1 MPAVLVKTAF
11 ISNSSDANLLNTRQ
25 DDFAN
30 AIANQILNYFGVSNS
45 TIKDILKK
53 SGNYG
58 LFENLNLEFEALN
71 LKTPIS
77 LISLNPAITVQGEI
91 SFIGPYDHLILS
103 LNSDTLTTTL
113 SNSLSEAWV
122 VLNFNRENLKASI
135 EKLTSAH
142 NIGNIIKYYIE
153 LEPTGALLIT
163 FGTSYK
169 YSENTIVYQRLIL
182 KIIPNRNSLDYVS
195 VVATSKFY
203 I

>member
-113 SNSLSEAWV
+113 SNSLSEA
-122 VLNFNRENLKASI
+122 
-135 EKLTSAH
+135 
-142 NIGNIIKYYIE
+142 
-153 LEPTGALLIT
+153 
-163 FGTSYK
+163 
-169 YSENTIVYQRLIL
+169 
-182 KIIPNRNSLDYVS
+182 
-195 VVATSKFY
+195 
-203 I
+203 